1 MIINDECDMMQD
13 DSKWKELDKHD
24 RVRTFDTGANRDTAE
39 GKLDYEGFLSPKVLK
54 QYAQYMHTNRHLN
67 NGDVRDSDNWQKG
80 FGEEHFAVCIKSM
93 LRHVMDVWLIH
104 RGNGARSNMEDALC
118 GVIFNAMAYLNK
130 TLKDDQEK

>member
-1 MIINDECDMMQD
+1 MITNDECDMMQD

-80 FGEEHFAVCIKSM
+80 IPCDVYMKSM
-93 LRHVMDVWLIH
+93 FRHFIEVWSIH
-104 RGNGARSNMEDALC
+104 RGSEGDINEALC
-118 GVIFNAMAYLNK
+118 ALMFNVMGYLHES
-130 TLKDDQEK
+130 LKGE